1 MNRQEIEKK
10 VWEILDSLGVVERE
24 NEKTIIHFEEIDS
37 IQLVSII
44 VDIEECFNVE
54 IPDECINPEF
64 LFSFDHI
71 VDVVAELLDNPNMA
85 YGDLVK

>member
-1 MNRQEIEKK
+1 MDRQEIENK
-10 VWEILDSLGVVERE
+10 VWEILDNLGVIEKE

-54 IPDECINPEF
+54 IPDEYINSEF

-71 VDVVAELLDNPNMA
+71 VNVVAELLHDPNTA
-85 YGDLVK
+85 TS

>member
-1 MNRQEIEKK
+1 MDRQEIENK
-10 VWEILDSLGVVERE
+10 VWEILDNLGVIERE
-24 NEKTIIHFEEIDS
+24 NDKTIIHFEEIDS

-54 IPDECINPEF
+54 IPDEYINPEF

-71 VDVVAELLDNPNMA
+71 VNVVAELLHDPNTA
-85 YGDLVK
+85 TS